1 MLAPTMQVQLYFF
14 IPMQLRVLMAGVT
27 IVSVSCGEVCVVLN
41 VASVGAVRPSLSPQ
55 LWYELRGTLGRLG
68 IWSCGGV
75 DAAEV
80 YGVHAEMVNHV
91 GSTLLS
97 GQPVLSIRAWSQET
111 VALLRRP
118 SQQYRQI
125 CITVGT
131 RLEVEVS
138 QACRPDGD
146 VHQSARGVR
155 FEAAPESLMRNHQ
168 PDRS

>member
-1 MLAPTMQVQLYFF
+1 MKATIADSGYLGAIYAMLGASPRLTRYISIADWRVGYQVMLAPTMQVQLYFF

-27 IVSVSCGEVCVVLN
+27 IVSVSRGEVCFVLN

-97 GQPVLSIRAWSQET
+97 G
-111 VALLRRP
+111 
-118 SQQYRQI
+118 
-125 CITVGT
+125 
-131 RLEVEVS
+131 
-138 QACRPDGD
+138 
-146 VHQSARGVR
+146 
-155 FEAAPESLMRNHQ
+155 
-168 PDRS
+168 